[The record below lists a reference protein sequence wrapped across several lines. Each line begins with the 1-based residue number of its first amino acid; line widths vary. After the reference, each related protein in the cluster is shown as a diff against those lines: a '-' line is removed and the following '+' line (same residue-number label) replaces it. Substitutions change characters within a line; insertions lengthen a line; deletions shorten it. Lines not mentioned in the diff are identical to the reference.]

1 VPGARLEAGEAVK
14 HERLELLL
22 LARDATSPNLRDI
35 DLVAAELHRFAPT
48 SISEATWR
56 DTLAS
61 VREGIAQLDA
71 PAELLRRLRVKKIVP
86 WQRIVDHVLPALA
99 LGVAATDSA
108 VLAKLVGRD
117 AWTAAVAARIMGLWE
132 TGTPPS
138 LSAVCDA
145 FAWRTLGLPG
155 RAKRCPPEVRALF
168 LQRELASSPAAADRQ
183 LRLFVARE
191 LETGTELR
199 AIRDGLVRRWIQDK
213 PLHAAH
219 DLAADVKRL
228 AASTTRGGFGDRKVF
243 ISSLWDELRRDR
255 HWASLS
261 LADFKTGLVA
271 AQRAGT
277 LELARADLV
286 AAMDPELLAAS
297 EIRDGGASFH
307 FMLRGTDP

>member
-1 VPGARLEAGEAVK
+1 MK
-14 HERLELLL
+14 HDRLELLL
-22 LARDATSPNLRDI
+22 LARDATSPKVRDI

-61 VREGIAQLDA
+61 IRDGIAKLDA
-71 PAELLRRLRVKKIVP
+71 LEELLRRLGVKKAPP
-86 WQRIVDHVLPALA
+86 WQRMVDHLLPALA
-99 LGVAATDSA
+99 LGVAATDIT
-108 VLAKLVGRD
+108 VLAKLGGRD
-117 AWTAAVAARIMGLWE
+117 AWTAAAAARIMGIWE
-132 TGTPPS
+132 TGAPPS

-145 FAWRTLGLPG
+145 FAWKTLGLPG

-168 LQRELASSPAAADRQ
+168 LQRELASSTGAADRQ

-199 AIRDGLVRRWIQDK
+199 AIRDGLVRRWIQEV

-219 DLAADVKRL
+219 DFTADLKRI
-228 AASTTRGGFGDRKVF
+228 AASTTRGVFGDRKVF

-261 LADFKTGLVA
+261 LVDFKTRLVA
-271 AQRAGT
+271 AQRAGA

-286 AAMDPELLAAS
+286 AAMDPELVAAS

-307 FMLRGTDP
+307 FMLRATDS

>member
-1 VPGARLEAGEAVK
+1 MN
-14 HERLELLL
+14 HDRLELLV
-22 LARDATSPNLRDI
+22 LARDATKLRDI

-48 SISEATWR
+48 SMSEATWR
-56 DTLAS
+56 DTLAK
-61 VREGIAQLDA
+61 VREGLANLDA
-71 PAELLRRLRVKKIVP
+71 TAELLRRLGLKKLVP
-86 WQRIVDHVLPALA
+86 WQRLVDHVLPALA
-99 LGVAATDSA
+99 LGLEATDSTK
-108 VLAKLVGRD
+108 LAGRD
-117 AWTAAVAARIMGLWE
+117 AWTAAAAARILGIWE
-132 TGTPPS
+132 TGKPPS

-168 LQRELASSPAAADRQ
+168 LQRELASSAGAADRQ
-183 LRLFVARE
+183 LRLFVARA

-199 AIRDGLVRRWIQDK
+199 AIRDGLVRRWIQDQ
-213 PLHAAH
+213 PLHAAR
-219 DLAADVKRL
+219 DLVAEVKRL
-228 AASTTRGGFGDRKVF
+228 AASTTHGVFGDRKIF

-255 HWASLS
+255 HWASLA

-271 AQRAGT
+271 AQRAGM

-286 AAMDPELLAAS
+286 AAMDPELVAAS